1 MTKLFVEDFTLITK
15 GENNYYSGF
24 EDEFFNEIIPNK
36 RYKDTKFSIAKA
48 TWYIRS
54 PWIIFYQYD
63 ENNIIELHS
72 FSTKTQC
79 IKFLENYNASRMDE
93 VVEGYIEYLKK
104 LKYLNT
110 LLNYDK

>member
-15 GENNYYSGF
+15 GENNYYSEF

-36 RYKDTKFSIAKA
+36 RYKDTKFSVAKA
-48 TWYIRS
+48 TWYISS

-63 ENNIIELHS
+63 ENNILEVVS
-72 FSTKTQC
+72 FRTKTQC

-104 LKYLNT
+104 LKYLND
-110 LLNYDK
+110 LLNYD

>member
-1 MTKLFVEDFTLITK
+1 MTKLCIEDFTLITK

-36 RYKDTKFSIAKA
+36 RYKDTKFSVAKA

-54 PWIIFYQYD
+54 PWVVFYQYD
-63 ENNIIELHS
+63 ENNIIELYS

-79 IKFLENYNASRMDE
+79 IKFLEEYDISKIPNIMKE
-93 VVEGYIEYLKK
+93 YIEYVNKA
-104 LKYLNT
+104 KYLNM